1 MTNHVQLE
9 LTSHLR
15 PARCLFASKPSYH
28 SFLFV
33 TIYSCTHLNSL
44 RCELE
49 PSLGSHQEE
58 QLFLLPLLEPVY
70 KHVTKMNGITLYIYK
85 QKPDMFIKTIKR
97 TKNKHTQNICKFIIL
112 PVVLAAV
119 HSRDSQKSLSNT
131 IVIST

>member
-85 QKPDMFIKTIKR
+85 QKPGMFIKTIKE
-97 TKNKHTQNICKFIIL
+97 TKTNTHTHKISASSSSCQL
-112 PVVLAAV
+112 YWLLYTQGTV
-119 HSRDSQKSLSNT
+119 KSHFQTLL
-131 IVIST
+131 